1 MMNVIYREKLQ
12 ENFNIIIVYIVS
24 EDDKAFKL
32 LKNYSCC
39 AHIND
44 QTKWMDIWYMYFVRV
59 HL

>member
-12 ENFNIIIVYIVS
+12 EKFNIIIVYIVS
-24 EDDKAFKL
+24 ENDKAFKS

-39 AHIND
+39 VHIND
-44 QTKWMDIWYMYFVRV
+44 QTKWMDIWYFVRV

>member
-1 MMNVIYREKLQ
+1 MNVIYREKLQ
-12 ENFNIIIVYIVS
+12 EQFNIIIVQIVS

-39 AHIND
+39 VHIND
-44 QTKWMDIWYMYFVRV
+44 QTKWMDIHVWYFVRV